1 MRVIT
6 LEDHYMTEAVRA
18 KLRPP
23 YPPGGFDGLAARGK
37 EMGHDIGEELLDLT
51 GSRIRAM
58 DAAGIDLQ
66 VVSLSM
72 PGTEALAPADAIPLA
87 ADCNDRVAAA
97 VKSRPDRLQGFA
109 ALPTADP
116 AAAAKELE
124 RAVERLGM
132 KGACINGH
140 AQGEYLDDRKFW
152 PIFAAA
158 EALGVPVYLHPREP
172 HPDVLKRYFDGYPEL
187 ALAAWG
193 FAAETCTHFLRLM
206 VAGLF
211 DAHPKLTIIL
221 GHLGEGLPFWFQRLD
236 DHTHAAF
243 KHRGLK
249 RRSSEYL
256 RENCVITTSGNFYT
270 PALLCSVMA
279 LGIDN
284 VMFSVDW
291 PFEPN
296 KGAREWLDGLPL
308 ADEDKEKIA
317 HKNAERVL
325 KL

>member
-1 MRVIT
+1 MRIVTI
-6 LEDHYMTEAVRA
+6 EDHFMTAEVRA

-23 YPPGGFDGLAARGK
+23 YPPGGYDGLAERGR
-37 EMGHDIGEELLDLT
+37 ELGQNIGEELLDLT

-72 PGTEALAPADAIPLA
+72 PGTEALSAADAVPA
-87 ADCNDRVAAA
+87 ATDCNDRLAAA
-97 VKSRPDRLQGFA
+97 VKSHPTRLQGFA

-116 AAAAKELE
+116 AAAVKELQ
-124 RAVERLGM
+124 RAVGKLGM

-140 AQGEYLDDRKFW
+140 VQGEYLDDKKFW
-152 PIFAAA
+152 PIFGAA

-172 HPDVLKRYFDGYPEL
+172 HPDVLKRWFGGYPEL
-187 ALAAWG
+187 ALASWG
-193 FAAETCTHFLRLM
+193 FAAETCTHYLRM
-206 VAGLF
+206 MAAGLF

-221 GHLGEGLPFWFQRLD
+221 GHLGEGLPFWLQRLD
-236 DHTHAAF
+236 DHSRGAF

-249 RRSSEYL
+249 RRSTDYL
-256 RENCVITTSGNFYT
+256 RDNTVITTSGNFYT
-270 PALLCSVMA
+270 PALLCSIMA

-284 VMFSVDW
+284 VIFSVDW
-291 PFEPN
+291 PFESN
-296 KGAREWLDGLPL
+296 KEGRQWLDSLPL
-308 ADEDKEKIA
+308 SNEDKEKIA

>member
-1 MRVIT
+1 MRVVTI
-6 LEDHYMTEAVRA
+6 EDHYMTEAMRV

-23 YPPGGFDGLAARGK
+23 YPPGGFDGLAARSH
-37 EMGHDIGEELLDLT
+37 ELGHNIGEELLDIT

-66 VVSLSM
+66 VISLSM
-72 PGTEALAPADAIPLA
+72 PGTEALPAADAIPA
-87 ADCNDRVAAA
+87 AIDCNDKVAEA
-97 VKSRPDRLQGFA
+97 VKAHPTRLQAFA

-116 AAAAKELE
+116 AASVKEFE
-124 RAVERLGM
+124 RAVQKLGM

-152 PIFAAA
+152 PIFGVA

-172 HPDVLKRYFDGYPEL
+172 HPDVLRRWFSGYPEL
-187 ALAAWG
+187 ALASWG
-193 FAAETCTHFLRLM
+193 FAAETCTHYLRLM
-206 VAGLF
+206 AAGLF

-221 GHLGEGLPFWFQRLD
+221 GHLGEGLPFWLARLD
-236 DHTHAAF
+236 DHTRGAF
-243 KHRGLK
+243 AHRGLK
-249 RRSSEYL
+249 RRSTDYL
-256 RENCVITTSGNFYT
+256 RDNTVITTSGNFYT

-279 LGIDN
+279 MGVDN
-284 VMFSVDW
+284 VIFSVDW
-291 PFEPN
+291 PFESN
-296 KGAREWLDGLPL
+296 KEACQWLDSLPL
-308 ADEDKEKIA
+308 SVEDKEKIA